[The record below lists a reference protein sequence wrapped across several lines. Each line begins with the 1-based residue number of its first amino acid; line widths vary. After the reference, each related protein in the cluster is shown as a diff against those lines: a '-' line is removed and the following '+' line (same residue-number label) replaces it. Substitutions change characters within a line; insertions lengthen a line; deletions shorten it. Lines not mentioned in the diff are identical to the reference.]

1 MGTLADLSPEDRTLP
16 QYCFDVLLHKLTMK
30 ETSAPHPQLPPKL
43 CSVRCPLFVTWKK
56 GKQHDLRGCI
66 GIFSPVPLGTGLAQ
80 YASISAFEDRRFN
93 PITHDELAHLHCT
106 VSLLVEFERGRDYL
120 DWTVGVHGIRIEL
133 RDAATGNVVSAT
145 YLPEVA
151 SEQGWSKVQAI
162 DSLLRKGGY
171 RGKINDSIRSQIS
184 LERYKSAR
192 YNASYEQWRASR
204 ST

>member
-1 MGTLADLSPEDRTLP
+1 MAECGIYHDSIWHILQFGGAIARSLTRAMTVRT
-16 QYCFDVLLHKLTMK
+16 Q
-30 ETSAPHPQLPPKL
+30 
-43 CSVRCPLFVTWKK
+43 
-56 GKQHDLRGCI
+56 
-66 GIFSPVPLGTGLAQ
+66 TGLAQ

>member
-1 MGTLADLSPEDRTLP
+1 MAECGIYHDSIWHILQFGGAIARSLTRAMTVRT
-16 QYCFDVLLHKLTMK
+16 Q
-30 ETSAPHPQLPPKL
+30 
-43 CSVRCPLFVTWKK
+43 
-56 GKQHDLRGCI
+56 
-66 GIFSPVPLGTGLAQ
+66 TGLAQ

-151 SEQGWSKVQAI
+151 SEQGWSKVQVYNVRVPMLFENVLGAPE
-162 DSLLRKGGY
+162 SVRRGARTLCYAMVLRDK
-171 RGKINDSIRSQIS
+171 QICLGS
-184 LERYKSAR
+184 MAKTYSESFVR
-192 YNASYEQWRASR
+192 Q
-204 ST
+204 